1 MATAKQLAARRLF
14 AQRAKAGTLKRRKRR
29 KNPTDRDAQQQFANP
44 RKRRAPRGPSRK
56 GLKAPSQITKRAPT
70 KRLVRRRKVTKSA
83 QARGMRGFFANPS
96 PAMPFEVF
104 ANGKCIARFPTK
116 NSAIQYAR
124 AYHTMHPAQ
133 TVKVLVR

>member
-1 MATAKQLAARRLF
+1 MATAKQIAARKLF
-14 AQRAKAGTLKRRKRR
+14 AQRSRAGTLKRKRR
-29 KNPTDRDAQQQFANP
+29 KNPTDRKESATAYVNP

-104 ANGKCIARFPTK
+104 ANGRCIARFPTQ
-116 NSAIQYAR
+116 NLAVQYAR

-133 TVKVLVR
+133 TVKVSRK